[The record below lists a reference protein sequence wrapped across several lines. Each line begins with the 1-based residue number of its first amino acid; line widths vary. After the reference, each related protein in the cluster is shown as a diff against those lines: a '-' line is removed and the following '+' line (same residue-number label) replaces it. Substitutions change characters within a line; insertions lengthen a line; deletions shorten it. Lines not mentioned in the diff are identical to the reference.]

1 LGAGGVPV
9 EEGQEY
15 FRAEEEVG
23 KGEEG
28 GREDGMGAALMD
40 EHQQFLQD
48 HLGPNRFFSIVTPA
62 ISYHGITGS

>member
-1 LGAGGVPV
+1 
-9 EEGQEY
+9 
-15 FRAEEEVG
+15 
-23 KGEEG
+23 
-28 GREDGMGAALMD
+28 MGAALMD